1 MHISFKKVKSH
12 NRLAVFSHRAIV
24 YVKGKGSI
32 GHRIPKIS
40 KDFGRKKNWKV
51 TKNGEL
57 ESYVN

>member
-32 GHRIPKIS
+32 GHRIPKN
-40 KDFGRKKNWKV
+40 KQGFWKEKKLK
-51 TKNGEL
+51 G
-57 ESYVN
+57 